1 MKRIYIILFAAASI
15 AMASC
20 STSNISM
27 REPNAH
33 VEFYKTDFTF
43 SEQFSAE
50 AVESRILGI
59 DFSRLFKK
67 TTGTVQRDGGA
78 QLFSIPVIGSYIQNP
93 TSSYALYNLMSDHK
107 GYDVVFYPQY
117 ETVVERP
124 IIGLPIFVK
133 TTVTVTARLAKIKKG
148 GAASSDK

>member
-1 MKRIYIILFAAASI
+1 MKKIYIILFAAASI

-27 REPNAH
+27 REPNSH

-50 AVESRILGI
+50 AVESKILLW
-59 DFSRLFKK
+59 DFSRLFKS
-67 TTGTVQRDGGA
+67 TTGTVQGPA
-78 QLFSIPVIGSYIQNP
+78 SAAFTIPVFGSYIQNP

-107 GYDVVFYPQY
+107 GYDVVFYPQF
-117 ETVVERP
+117 ETVVQYP
-124 IIGLPIFVK
+124 ILGLPLYRK

-148 GAASSDK
+148 GAAASSDK

>member
-1 MKRIYIILFAAASI
+1 MKRIYYVLFAAVSI
-15 AMASC
+15 ALASC
-20 STSNISM
+20 SASNISM
-27 REPNAH
+27 REPNSH

-50 AVESRILGI
+50 AVQSKIIGI
-59 DFSRLFKK
+59 DFSRLFKV
-67 TTGTVQRDGGA
+67 TTGTVQGGVSKVA
-78 QLFSIPVIGSYIQNP
+78 IPVIGSFIENP

-124 IIGLPIFVK
+124 FLGLPLYTK

-148 GAASSDK
+148 GAAATSDK